1 MTPERA
7 GELAGIY
14 TNNYCSALAISPHV
28 NLTDYVQQAILQ
40 ACAEQRE
47 SDAKICEKVRTEYA
61 GRGGWTGANACY
73 IQIRR
78 EK

>member
-7 GELAGIY
+7 REI
-14 TNNYCSALAISPHV
+14 ALTCFVDGKALGCVSDAVIA
-28 NLTDYVQQAILQ
+28 DRILK